1 MNRPKVSVIIPA
13 YNSEKYIGR
22 CLDSILNQSFED
34 FEVLVINDGSK
45 DCTGEIIQEYEK
57 KDKRIRYFEQ
67 KNMGVAKTRDKA
79 IKLAKGDYV
88 SFVDNDDYIER
99 DYLGKLL
106 PTKNEEIIISGY
118 KRPDSNGHIKMK
130 IELKDGFWS
139 RLLVIA
145 PWAKIYRKDF
155 IVNNKINF
163 LDNNIGEDVFF
174 NLIAMLTAKDVK
186 ILDYVGYNWF
196 YNEKSVSNTKHKKYR
211 ESDIFKL
218 LDSCYDEIK
227 KRKLLEDNYDM
238 ISFFFYRFIVWFLLH
253 AAKGEKKIE
262 IERTYDSLFKWL
274 DERFPDY
281 KKNKLLKGNLAGE
294 IKSTRLIY
302 KTFLR
307 FQKIGLG
314 KALVRAYAKI

>member
-1 MNRPKVSVIIPA
+1 MKRPKVSVIIPA

-45 DCTGEIIQEYEK
+45 DRTGEIIQEYEK

-155 IVNNKINF
+155 IVNNKIKF

-238 ISFFFYRFIVWFLLH
+238 ISFFFYRFIVWFLLY